1 MFLRARAHRLLL
13 AAALLTVLLT
23 TAVLA
28 TLTAYSGAIGD
39 AALRHSLADPQNAA
53 DTALVVKASVPEDRR
68 KEADT
73 AVRDVAR
80 QTFDGLPVTVRTL
93 LRSGPYALPRSLQ
106 PEAERSG
113 DPDLTH
119 FATLDR
125 SRVRLMEGRLPRPAE
140 GLVEV
145 ALPQSAARALD
156 LRPGARF
163 TLTDRLGGP
172 AVRVTVTGLYRPVR
186 ADDPYW
192 LLDDLHGRGINKLD
206 FTTYGPLLADPGV
219 LADGT
224 VSVGASGWLV
234 SADFATVTTARTD
247 ALREAARAGNA
258 ALRKES
264 SLGGATTAATAL
276 PEVLDRT
283 DRSLLL
289 SRSTLLIVAL
299 QLVLLAGC
307 ALLLVAGLLSSERTG
322 ESRLL
327 LARGASRGRIA
338 GLAALEALLLA
349 LPALV
354 CAPLLAGPLTR
365 LLAGRGP
372 LARIGLRLEVPRDGR
387 LGVWL
392 VAAGIAL
399 GCALAVTLPA
409 LTSSFA
415 RGRARTLPGAVRAG
429 ADLGLLVVA
438 GVAYFQLSR
447 QTSGAVTDDS
457 SGVLGVDPL
466 LVAAPALALLAG
478 TVLTLRL
485 LPPLARLAERRAARG
500 RGLSAALAG
509 WQIARRPMRG
519 AGPVLLLV
527 LAVALGMLAIGQ
539 GASWNRSQSDQ
550 ADFRAG
556 APVRVLTSGDAGLG
570 RTEEYAAVPGVRRT
584 APAVRSEL
592 PLSGSR
598 VATVLALDT
607 SRASMLIRSDL
618 HSGPFL
624 QGLGP
629 KGATTG
635 LRVPAGTTR
644 LRLTAVLSGSDPS
657 TAVQVAVTLEDRYG
671 TPHRLPIGQLPG
683 DGRVHA
689 LDAHLPG
696 VPLTL
701 TDLEL
706 VVPVPNGSAEQH
718 RFTLDG
724 LTATSTDGT
733 VRPLPLPTDWKASS
747 RSEGVSS
754 TPDDRNKPTR
764 PRLSSGSGR
773 PTVRYGTGF
782 IPSDDTWSVGV
793 LTVRLKATQPKPAE
807 ITAVATRRFL
817 DSASVSVGESL
828 DVPLGGENVSVRIV
842 RSVPAGALGLAA
854 ALLAIPAGRAG
865 AAVWA
870 AVAVTA
876 VTCAALP
883 LRAAAAHRLV
893 RMHTGREDVASVRP
907 SRRRTVAEL
916 TLLVLAAGAVESLR
930 RRGTSGSAGDLVSL
944 APVLLGV
951 IAALVLVRLYPL
963 PLRGL
968 ARPAARLRGAV
979 AHLSLARAGRT
990 SASAVLPLLA
1000 LLTALTTAA
1009 FGGSVLAG
1017 VREARDHAALLS
1029 VGADARVE
1037 SAAPLPSGLPD
1048 RLRRTPGVSDVSTLS
1063 VTFEAKPADGAQ
1075 TVPLVGVDPADYA
1088 ALSARTGLGAFPR
1101 GDLKAAAAGA
1111 PAPALASTATARTYG
1126 TRPFPVLL
1134 PDGSTLTVRIT
1145 AVLDR
1150 TPAVSGPDFLIVNRT
1165 ALGPAAARPT
1175 GLLLTGENLDGT
1187 ALREAAPKTATVR
1200 LRSEERAGYVDSPLQ
1215 TGAERVYT
1223 TAVAAGTG
1231 YAVLALLLSLL
1242 RTAPE
1247 RTALLARLRTMGLTR
1262 AAGRRLL
1269 ILESLPQ
1276 AVLAALGGVLT
1287 GWATIRLLSPGID
1300 LTALALPTAEPGAG
1314 AVELRMD
1321 LPSLAIPAVAVLLL
1335 AVGVGVGQAWWS
1347 GRRGSVTELRAGDAR

>member
-1 MFLRARAHRLLL
+1 MTRFGGIARLVFLRARAHRLLL

-53 DTALVVKASVPEDRR
+53 DTALVVRASVPEDRR

-73 AVRDVAR
+73 AVREVAR

-125 SRVRLMEGRLPRPAE
+125 SRVRLVEGRLPRPAE

-145 ALPQSAARALD
+145 ALPQSAARALA

-415 RGRARTLPGAVRAG
+415 RGRARSLPGAVRAG

-570 RTEEYAAVPGVRRT
+570 RTEEYAAVPGVRRI

-644 LRLTAVLSGSDPS
+644 LRLTAALSGSDPS

-842 RSVPAGALGLAA
+842 RSVAELPTAAENGGALLLDLRSVNRELQERYGEGLEPTEWWLSTDRGAAARVAEALRDRPDVDPTQVVVRDELAEQLSDDPFGAGPEAAFTAAAGVAA
-854 ALLAIPAGRAG
+854 AL
-865 AAVWA
+865 AAVGFAVSA
-870 AVAVTA
+870 AGSLRERGAEFAV
-876 VTCAALP
+876 
-883 LRAAAAHRLV
+883 LRALGA
-893 RMHTGREDVASVRP
+893 P
-907 SRRRTVAEL
+907 RRR
-916 TLLVLAAGAVESLR
+916 
-930 RRGTSGSAGDLVSL
+930 
-944 APVLLGV
+944 
-951 IAALVLVRLYPL
+951 
-963 PLRGL
+963 
-968 ARPAARLRGAV
+968 
-979 AHLSLARAGRT
+979 LARAVALEQG
-990 SASAVLPLLA
+990 VLVLLA
-1000 LLTALTTAA
+1000 LLAGALLGAVLTRAVIPLIVLTDEATRPVPTVLVQLPLARATVLLAAVALAPLLVTAA
-1009 FGGSVLAG
+1009 LA
-1017 VREARDHAALLS
+1017 
-1029 VGADARVE
+1029 
-1037 SAAPLPSGLPD
+1037 
-1048 RLRRTPGVSDVSTLS
+1048 LRR
-1063 VTFEAKPADGAQ
+1063 A
-1075 TVPLVGVDPADYA
+1075 DPA
-1088 ALSARTGLGAFPR
+1088 R
-1101 GDLKAAAAGA
+1101 
-1111 PAPALASTATARTYG
+1111 
-1126 TRPFPVLL
+1126 
-1134 PDGSTLTVRIT
+1134 
-1145 AVLDR
+1145 
-1150 TPAVSGPDFLIVNRT
+1150 
-1165 ALGPAAARPT
+1165 
-1175 GLLLTGENLDGT
+1175 
-1187 ALREAAPKTATVR
+1187 ALRE
-1200 LRSEERAGYVDSPLQ
+1200 
-1215 TGAERVYT
+1215 
-1223 TAVAAGTG
+1223 
-1231 YAVLALLLSLL
+1231 
-1242 RTAPE
+1242 
-1247 RTALLARLRTMGLTR
+1247 
-1262 AAGRRLL
+1262 
-1269 ILESLPQ
+1269 
-1276 AVLAALGGVLT
+1276 GG
-1287 GWATIRLLSPGID
+1287 
-1300 LTALALPTAEPGAG
+1300 E
-1314 AVELRMD
+1314 
-1321 LPSLAIPAVAVLLL
+1321 
-1335 AVGVGVGQAWWS
+1335 
-1347 GRRGSVTELRAGDAR
+1347 